1 MKITIAIPY
10 PDAHKST
17 LLWAGEEKGIDFR
30 KEPGR
35 AARCTLS
42 FAAAELGRYLE
53 KLGHQAAYMETP
65 SQDTFSISLRMEGGG
80 ETGGSF
86 CIRPVQNG
94 IEIVGT
100 DRAGVL
106 YGAYEF
112 LRMQGVRWL
121 YPGAAG
127 DVLPHPTDRLIL
139 PETGKQY
146 QPSMTLGR
154 GFDFEG
160 PLKDSEELWLWM
172 ARNRLNLCTYRPYTG
187 ALQNKLGMTF
197 KSGGHI
203 FEKILSPDRVMP
215 SGRTLWEEHP
225 EWYGLPASGQ
235 RTKEKAQHTQFCM
248 SNPELLAFLAGELL
262 GYINGEWYHADRIDV
277 WGFDT
282 WGSSCQCET
291 CRSLGNSTDQT
302 LHFLSYLRGYLNHAI
317 ADGRLDHPVRLVM
330 CAYEGTATLTPPV
343 NGIPQNLRSSGDYVV
358 YYPIIRCYE
367 HTFSDADCSYNFYYD
382 SNLKGWGK
390 TADPAGDNAIGMVEA
405 TTGGQTENTGIPV
418 MVGEYYNVSKFEDMP
433 LLFTRT
439 MSRDLPHY
447 YKTGVRGMTYMH
459 LPMLCW
465 GVRNLTQLLYAQL
478 CWDVN
483 TDCDVF
489 IEQYFRDRY
498 GTQQKDMRRA
508 YARIEQAFV
517 NSSNWRAWGT
527 KSVLSNLLNWD
538 GQKPCKPFPSDD
550 HLGDYTVEKGEES
563 VRLLEEALGIMGEAR
578 RQAVQGFLAALEPV
592 AGIPVNPTDTR
603 FHEAKN
609 AVAERIGEDLRGVRY
624 GRDVMRLLT
633 LFVAY
638 YEALRCAEDTQ
649 RIWKSIEDTAVGM
662 DSYYMPLSYG
672 HPAVELT
679 CKDALTR
686 SGLRGLY
693 YRCKRNR
700 QLS

>member
-1 MKITIAIPY
+1 MSQSPFAMEESMKITIAIPY

-30 KEPGR
+30 KEPVR

-42 FAAAELGRYLE
+42 FAASELGRYLE
-53 KLGHQAAYMETP
+53 KLGHQTAYAGTVP
-65 SQDTFSISLRMEGGG
+65 QDSFSISLRIEEEGSVS
-80 ETGGSF
+80 GSF
-86 CIRPVQNG
+86 CIRPVPNG
-94 IEIVGT
+94 VEIVGG

-127 DVLPHPTDRLIL
+127 DVLPSPSDELIL
-139 PETGKQY
+139 SKTEKRV

-187 ALQNKLGMTF
+187 ALQNKLGMQF

-215 SGRTLWEEHP
+215 SGRTLWEEYP

-235 RTKEKAQHTQFCM
+235 RTKERAQYTQFCM
-248 SNPELLAFLAGELL
+248 SNPGLLAFLAEELL
-262 GYINGEWYHADRIDV
+262 GYINGEWYQADRIDV

-291 CRSLGNSTDQT
+291 CCGLGNSTDQA
-302 LHFLSYLRGYLNHAI
+302 LHFLSYLRGYLDQAM
-317 ADGRLDHPVRLVM
+317 ADERLDHAVRLVM
-330 CAYEGTATLTPPV
+330 CAYEGTATLVPPG

-367 HTFSDADCSYNFYYD
+367 HSFAEASCSYNSYYD
-382 SNLKGWGK
+382 DNLKGWG
-390 TADPAGDNAIGMVEA
+390 D
-405 TTGGQTENTGIPV
+405 IPV

-433 LLFTRT
+433 LLFNRT
-439 MSRDLPHY
+439 MIQDLPHY
-447 YKTGVRGMTYMH
+447 YEAGVRGMTYMH

-478 CWDVN
+478 CWDIN
-483 TDCDVF
+483 TDCDAF
-489 IEQYFRDRY
+489 IEQYFCDRY
-498 GTQQKDMRRA
+498 GAQQKDMQRA
-508 YARIEQAFV
+508 YELIEQAFV
-517 NSSNWRAWGT
+517 NSSSWRAWGT
-527 KSVLSNLLNWD
+527 KSALSNLLNWD
-538 GQKPCKPFPSDD
+538 GQKPSEPFPSDS
-550 HLGDYTVEKGEES
+550 HLGGDIVEKGEES
-563 VRLLEEALGIMGEAR
+563 VRLLEEALGTMEEAR
-578 RQAVQGFLAALEPV
+578 QQAVQDFLARLKPV

-603 FHEAKN
+603 FHEAEN
-609 AVAERIGEDLRGVRY
+609 TIAQRIEEDLRGVRY
-624 GRDVMRLLT
+624 GRDIMRLMT

-649 RIWKSIEDTAVGM
+649 GIWQEIEDTATEM
-662 DSYYMPLSYG
+662 DRYYMPLSYR

-686 SGLRGLY
+686 SGLCGLY